1 MQPDRE
7 VVVNPDFLALGLGG
21 TNMMAMLW
29 TVASGRQA
37 VGVELRGDPFLG
49 VHWNIREDLYHQLG
63 LIDRMMLERYG
74 EEGVPRRGNGKLLS
88 LAEVF
93 YSPDTTGG
101 DVVADMIIDGFDTG
115 QHIVGTIRNVEFV
128 DDRFHNGL
136 PNRVITVLPPP
147 VPPQHP
153 NPAKIHDSLVDVL
166 ESPSTFQAEAA
177 SVQRLLRRY
186 LKLLEEMD
194 VKAGIEPRV
203 QLYTHHRALADGGFY
218 DGPDGRK
225 GIQIEALQ
233 EFDFKGQFV
242 RTREPGS
249 EVIDLGVPELFM
261 IAEGFSSN
269 DAGRLGFEQHD
280 VEVDHNDGRGP
291 VVAQADFLAGLVQVL
306 VGGRLRRR
314 ISSAFD
320 QDGQEYW
327 VRQIAIGHENDPEAG
342 WVLVQV
348 PDFKTIDPVAEGLVP
363 AGTAHDTP
371 EFYGATQ
378 HLLYEYYISQ
388 AADVLDIP
396 RRELKEVQMI
406 YGPKLFS
413 LIERVGDDPRVA
425 ANGVVAGDSFGNGH
439 FLTSGGAMTGMM
451 GHGFRVLGYWHDRAA
466 GATRSDA
473 IRKLADAIK
482 KDTHAWLRVSAREY
496 SQALPINFGAE
507 RVEQITAAS
516 DVDPIARAHAIEAA
530 RRQRHALVPLNPSDW
545 RRLFIHNGKVIS
557 DLPEL
562 EAEHPLVRS
571 GRELSLAAVMK
582 VLPPAPDPVQADRE
596 LSQIQ
601 GRSVDERPSGFMPVV
616 TRAGA
621 IPEELRQRSGGV
633 TRVLSIGQLN
643 PQTYALLYV
652 LEGRQVLAQFEIK
665 DDQVV
670 GRADRLT
677 DEAPDIDL
685 EPFDADQT
693 ISRRHARIRRRN
705 GGFEVEDLGSLNHTE
720 LGGEV
725 LPMGQ
730 AHALNDGETIRF
742 GSVEVLFRVP
752 GTSDPP
758 WRTTARSSISPHS
771 R

>member
-1 MQPDRE
+1 MESNLE
-7 VVVNPDFLALGLGG
+7 VVFNPDFLALGLGG

-74 EEGVPRRGNGKLLS
+74 EERVPRRGNGKLLS
-88 LAEVF
+88 LAEVL

-101 DVVADMIIDGFDTG
+101 DIVADMIIDGFDTDR
-115 QHIVGTIRNVEFV
+115 HIAGTIHHVEFI
-128 DDRFHNGL
+128 DDRFRNGL
-136 PNRVITVLPPP
+136 PNRVIAVLPPP
-147 VPPQHP
+147 VPPHHP
-153 NPAKIHDSLVDVL
+153 DPAKIHRSMVDVL
-166 ESPSTFQAEAA
+166 DSPSTFQAEAA
-177 SVQRLLRRY
+177 SIQRLLRRY
-186 LKLLEEMD
+186 LELLEEMD
-194 VKAGIEPRV
+194 VKAGVEPRV
-203 QLYTHHRALADGGFY
+203 RLYTHHRALLDANGFY

-225 GIQIEALQ
+225 GIRIEALQ

-269 DAGRLGFEQHD
+269 DASRLGFEQHD
-280 VEVDHNDGRGP
+280 VEVDHRDGRGP
-291 VVAQADFLAGLVQVL
+291 VVAQADFLAGLVEVL

-314 ISSAFD
+314 ICSAFD
-320 QDGQEYW
+320 EDGQEYW

-348 PDFKTIDPVAEGLVP
+348 PDFKTFDPVEAGLVP
-363 AGTAHDTP
+363 AGTTCDTP
-371 EFYGATQ
+371 EFYGALQ
-378 HLLYEYYISQ
+378 HLLYEYYIKQ

-396 RRELKEVQMI
+396 RHELKQVQMI

-425 ANGVVAGDSFGNGH
+425 TNGVIAGDSFGNGH
-439 FLTSGGAMTGMM
+439 FLTSGGAMTGMV
-451 GHGFRVLGYWHDRAA
+451 GHGFRVLGYWQARAD

-473 IRKLADAIK
+473 MRKLADAIR
-482 KDTHAWLRVSAREY
+482 KDTHAWLHVSAREY

-507 RVEQITAAS
+507 RVEEITAAS
-516 DVDPIARAHAIEAA
+516 GTDAAARAQTIEAA

-557 DLPEL
+557 ELPEL

-571 GRELSLAAVMK
+571 GRELSLMAVMN
-582 VLPPAPDPVQADRE
+582 VLPPAPDAIEADRE
-596 LSQIQ
+596 RSQIL
-601 GRSVDERPSGFMPVV
+601 GRSADERLSGFMPAVIRV
-616 TRAGA
+616 GV
-621 IPEELRQRSGGV
+621 IPEELRGGSAGV

-643 PQTYALLYV
+643 PQTYAFLYV

-665 DDQVV
+665 DEQVV
-670 GRADRLT
+670 GRADCPT
-677 DEAPDIDL
+677 DFAPDIDL
-685 EPFDADQT
+685 EPFDVDQT
-693 ISRRHARIRRRN
+693 ISRRHARIRRIE
-705 GGFEVEDLGSLNHTE
+705 GGFEVEDLGSLNHTQ
-720 LGGEV
+720 LDGEV
-725 LPMGQ
+725 LPIGQ
-730 AHALNDGETIRF
+730 VHALKDGETIRF
-742 GSVEVLFRVP
+742 GSVDVLFRVL

-758 WRTTARSSISPHS
+758 VPASAT
-771 R
+771 